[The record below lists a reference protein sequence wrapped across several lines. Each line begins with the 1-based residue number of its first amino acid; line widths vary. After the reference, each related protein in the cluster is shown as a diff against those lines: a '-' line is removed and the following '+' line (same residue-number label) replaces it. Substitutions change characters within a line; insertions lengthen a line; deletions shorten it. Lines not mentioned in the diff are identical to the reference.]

1 MWQYPSKSTQIC
13 VRMSTVGVCGAAVTA
28 KTKCGEVMFMEC
40 GELLY
45 GKISSKSEGAVYMS
59 YVRPAILDGSEA

>member
-1 MWQYPSKSTQIC
+1 
-13 VRMSTVGVCGAAVTA
+13 MSTVGVCGAAVTA